1 MYRFCRIENWAS
13 CFPYNDRFSVLI
25 LNSTLQI
32 KPNSMTICSLAKP
45 RDRQSVIKILSFII
59 LVLFLCLFCFVLFCL
74 FFVCCCFSFCFFV
87 VVVVVFYH
95 GHDFFRFYWYSLLTL
110 KYKSRTFFPILVH
123 NRCRIQLLRELFP
136 PLTRGNLNPFS
147 NVQANVRSHS

>member
-45 RDRQSVIKILSFII
+45 RDRESVIKILSFII
-59 LVLFLCLFCFVLFCL
+59 LVLFLCLFCFVLFIFCL
-74 FFVCCCFSFCFFV
+74 LLVFFLLFCCCCCCFLLRP
-87 VVVVVFYH
+87 
-95 GHDFFRFYWYSLLTL
+95 RFLSIYWYSLLTL

>member
-45 RDRQSVIKILSFII
+45 RDRVSVIKILSFII
-59 LVLFLCLFCFVLFCL
+59 LVLFLCLFSFVYFLFVVGFRFAFFLLLLL
-74 FFVCCCFSFCFFV
+74 FFTTATISF
-87 VVVVVFYH
+87 
-95 GHDFFRFYWYSLLTL
+95 DFTGIPS
-110 KYKSRTFFPILVH
+110 
-123 NRCRIQLLRELFP
+123 
-136 PLTRGNLNPFS
+136 
-147 NVQANVRSHS
+147 

>member
-13 CFPYNDRFSVLI
+13 CFPYNVRFSVLI

-59 LVLFLCLFCFVLFCL
+59 LVLFSCLFCFVLLIFCL
-74 FFVCCCFSFCFFV
+74 LLFFFLLFCCCCCCFLPRPRFLSILLVFPLNAEICLEHFF
-87 VVVVVFYH
+87 
-95 GHDFFRFYWYSLLTL
+95 
-110 KYKSRTFFPILVH
+110 
-123 NRCRIQLLRELFP
+123 LF
-136 PLTRGNLNPFS
+136 LSTTVAGFS
-147 NVQANVRSHS
+147 C

>member
-1 MYRFCRIENWAS
+1 MYRFCGIENWAS

-59 LVLFLCLFCFVLFCL
+59 LVLFLCLFCFVYFLF
-74 FFVCCCFSFCFFV
+74 VV